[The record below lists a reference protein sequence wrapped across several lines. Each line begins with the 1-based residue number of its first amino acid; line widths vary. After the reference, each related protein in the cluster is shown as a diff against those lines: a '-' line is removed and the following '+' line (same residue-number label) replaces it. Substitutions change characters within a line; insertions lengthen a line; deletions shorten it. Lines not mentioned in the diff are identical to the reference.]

1 MGNEYSNKNGKNN
14 CIFALFS
21 TDPENVLKLCDF
33 VLINRLIANAFSI
46 SRNTVL
52 MENVEGTRIVC
63 QNSTNASWIKTCTS
77 CIIKPEKG
85 CFVKRNELRTLPS
98 IPQNTIITEEFLSP
112 ELGITPNTQLQI
124 QESQSGVS
132 HSLNLAI
139 IQSFFAKKYWEKF
152 KADLTVKERPPI
164 ELPEFKSF

>member
-1 MGNEYSNKNGKNN
+1 
-14 CIFALFS
+14 
-21 TDPENVLKLCDF
+21 
-33 VLINRLIANAFSI
+33 
-46 SRNTVL
+46 

-77 CIIKPEKG
+77 CIIKPAKG
-85 CFVKRNELRTLPS
+85 CFVKTNELRTLPS

-139 IQSFFAKKYWEKF
+139 IQSFFA
-152 KADLTVKERPPI
+152 
-164 ELPEFKSF
+164 